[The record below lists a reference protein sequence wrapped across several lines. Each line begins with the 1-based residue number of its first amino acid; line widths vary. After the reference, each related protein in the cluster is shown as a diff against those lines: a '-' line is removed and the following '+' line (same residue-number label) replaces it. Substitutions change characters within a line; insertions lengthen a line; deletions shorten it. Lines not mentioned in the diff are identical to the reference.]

1 MFKLIR
7 ELSFFCL
14 AFSGILILSGCET
27 EQTSSKEN
35 DAMVGYAQELA
46 NKQAEFASEEQL
58 KKLKDHKSDVV
69 INQTNK

>member
-1 MFKLIR
+1 MFKLIK

-35 DAMVGYAQELA
+35 DAMVGYAQDLA
-46 NKQAEFASEEQL
+46 KKQAEFASEEQL

>member
-1 MFKLIR
+1 MFKLIK

-35 DAMVGYAQELA
+35 DAMVGYAQDLA

>member
-1 MFKLIR
+1 MFKLIK

-14 AFSGILILSGCET
+14 AFSGIFILSGCET

-35 DAMVGYAQELA
+35 DAMVGYAQDLA
-46 NKQAEFASEEQL
+46 KKQAEFASEEQL

>member
-1 MFKLIR
+1 MFKLIK

-14 AFSGILILSGCET
+14 AFSGILIFSGCET

-58 KKLKDHKSDVV
+58 KKLKDHKSNVV

>member
-1 MFKLIR
+1 MFKLINK
-7 ELSFFCL
+7 LGFFCL

-35 DAMVGYAQELA
+35 DVMVGYAQELA

>member
-35 DAMVGYAQELA
+35 DAMVGYAQDLA

-58 KKLKDHKSDVV
+58 KKLKNYKSDVV

>member
-1 MFKLIR
+1 MFKLIK

-58 KKLKDHKSDVV
+58 KKLKDHKSNVV

>member
-1 MFKLIR
+1 MFKLINK
-7 ELSFFCL
+7 LGFFSL

-35 DAMVGYAQELA
+35 DAMVGYAQDLA

-58 KKLKDHKSDVV
+58 KKLKDHNSNTV
-69 INQTNK
+69 INQTDK

>member
-14 AFSGILILSGCET
+14 TFSGILILSGCET

>member
-1 MFKLIR
+1 MFKLIK

>member
-1 MFKLIR
+1 MFKLIK

-58 KKLKDHKSDVV
+58 KKIKDHKSDVV

>member
-1 MFKLIR
+1 MFKLIKD
-7 ELSFFCL
+7 LSFFCL
-14 AFSGILILSGCET
+14 AFLGILILSGCET

-35 DAMVGYAQELA
+35 DAMVGYAQDLA
-46 NKQAEFASEEQL
+46 NKQAKFASEEQL

>member
-1 MFKLIR
+1 MFKLIK

-35 DAMVGYAQELA
+35 DAMVGYAQDLA
-46 NKQAEFASEEQL
+46 KKQAEFASEEQL
-58 KKLKDHKSDVV
+58 KKLKDHKSDVI

>member
-1 MFKLIR
+1 MFKLING
-7 ELSFFCL
+7 LSLFCL